1 MVAHTAGAN
10 DLAIELLGVESG
22 AKVLEI
28 GFGQGRSVQRL
39 VSAGHRVVGVEVAP
53 TMFRQARARNRAAC
67 RDGRA
72 QLSLGDG
79 TLLPVEDRSVDAA
92 LSVHT
97 VYFMPD
103 PARTL
108 AEVARV
114 LRPDGPF
121 VLACRVADDPTPE
134 WMDPSIYRIRPAE
147 EIVKL
152 LEAAGFSDVS
162 QTVRPEIS
170 EHTRWFRGLAPT

>member
-39 VSAGHRVVGVEVAP
+39 ISAGHRVVGVEVAP

-103 PARTL
+103 PATTMS
-108 AEVARV
+108 EVVRV
-114 LRPDGPF
+114 LRPGGPF

-134 WMDPSIYRIRPAE
+134 WMDPAVYRIRTSD
-147 EIVKL
+147 EIVTL
-152 LEAAGFSDVS
+152 LETAGFIEVTQVSRPDVS
-162 QTVRPEIS
+162 D
-170 EHTRWFRGLAPT
+170 HTRWFRGLAPT